1 MTKCL
6 LALAVLVASAA
17 AQQRPPIPASEV
29 TLRKEIHRDPRVT
42 IFLLNIPP
50 GHATMLHRHD
60 RDMLSVFVTG
70 GRTRAVFNDG
80 APVEDTFAIGD
91 VRFRSA
97 GFTHSTENLGAENFL
112 SVIFEFTQSQGQRA
126 PVNRPPARRCTKE
139 DQSACVE
146 EKPILCA
153 TGFCIDEVSMAPRAV
168 KEDGPSETERI
179 FVAVSDYTLREE
191 GEGRPF
197 VTHARKT
204 GDVQPVPAGQP
215 RRWLNTAKT
224 AARYMIVTFR

>member
-1 MTKCL
+1 MAKCL
-6 LALAVLVASAA
+6 LALVALVASAA
-17 AQQRPPIPASEV
+17 PQRPPIPASEV

-70 GRTRAVFNDG
+70 GTTRAVFNDA
-80 APVEDTFAIGD
+80 APVDDTFAVGD

-112 SVIFEFTQSQGQRA
+112 SVIFEFTQPQGQRVT
-126 PVNRPPARRCTKE
+126 VNRPPTRRCATD
-139 DQSACVE
+139 DQTACVE

-153 TGFCIDEVSMAPRAV
+153 TGFCIDDVSMAPRAV
-168 KEDGPSETERI
+168 KEEGPSEADRI
-179 FVAVSDYTLREE
+179 FVAVSDYTLSEQR
-191 GEGRPF
+191 EGRPV

-204 GDVQPVPAGQP
+204 GDVQSVPAGER
-215 RRWLNTAKT
+215 RRWLNTAT
-224 AARYMIVTFR
+224 TTGRYMIVTLR